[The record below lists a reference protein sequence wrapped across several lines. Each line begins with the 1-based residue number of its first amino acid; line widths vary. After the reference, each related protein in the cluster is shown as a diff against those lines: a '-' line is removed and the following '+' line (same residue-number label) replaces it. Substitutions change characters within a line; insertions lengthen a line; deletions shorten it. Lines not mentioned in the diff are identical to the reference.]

1 MSFKRGTRELISNTA
16 LTLSGIP
23 ISYQGISWNDYKFS
37 SEALKKLLVGYTT
50 HCDEMFEDNISM
62 LLSGSNGA
70 GKTYAASIILQY
82 CYSHYYSVRLLTFKD
97 LISKAFNG
105 ESTEVYNTVDFLVL
119 DELGAEVN
127 LKSSSEKSLLE
138 ELLKTRFANGLP
150 TIICTNLDLE
160 QIKNRYGNTV
170 YSMLCEYIKVEI
182 VGEDVRKTTLRK
194 KEALKYLK

>member
-1 MSFKRGTRELISNTA
+1 MSFKRGTREAISNVA

-23 ISYQGISWNDYKFS
+23 VSYQGISWNDYKFS
-37 SEALKKLLVGYTT
+37 SEALQKLLTGYTN
-50 HCDEMFEDNISM
+50 HCDAMFEDNVSI

-82 CYSHYYSVRLLTFKD
+82 CYSHYYSIRLLTFKD

-105 ESTEVYNTVDFLVL
+105 ESMDIYNTVDFLVL

-170 YSMLCEYIKVEI
+170 YSMLCEYVKVEI

-194 KEALKYLK
+194 KDALKYLK